1 MIVLLSQF
9 SFGLFLM
16 AVLLTLA
23 SIFMILLILVQQ
35 GRGGGL
41 TGALGGMG
49 GQSAFGTKAGDLFTR
64 ITIVTAIIWI
74 TFSIFTIA
82 FFNPPPP
89 AVSDDTSLDLSG
101 AAGDMGLA
109 EPDPNA
115 PAEKED
121 TSESTDGVNL
131 NPPAEAVPSQTDPA
145 EGDKPDPAANP
156 NGVPP
161 ANPSL
166 ETEQPKVDQPNA
178 SEPTPPENKGD
189 DGAPQDSS
197 SENSDG
203 DGQTTPPANEQPSN
217 SSGGGR

>member
-9 SFGLFLM
+9 SFGLFFM
-16 AVLLTLA
+16 AILLTLA
-23 SIFMILLILVQQ
+23 SVFMILLILVQQ

-74 TFSIFTIA
+74 TFSILTIA

-89 AVSDDTSLDLSG
+89 SVSDDTSLDLSG
-101 AAGDMGLA
+101 AAGDMGLV

-115 PAEKED
+115 PVEKEA
-121 TSESTDGVNL
+121 TPESTEGLNL

-145 EGDKPDPAANP
+145 EGDKQDPAANP
-156 NGVPP
+156 N
-161 ANPSL
+161 A
-166 ETEQPKVDQPNA
+166 ETEQPKADQPNA
-178 SEPTPPENKGD
+178 SDQAPPENQGD
-189 DGAPQDSS
+189 GGTTPDQSTD
-197 SENSDG
+197 NSGG
-203 DGQTTPPANEQPSN
+203 DGQSTPPSNEQPSN
-217 SSGGGR
+217 PSGGGR